1 MINYDNYGCY
11 YCCNNANALNTILIY
26 YIAGLGSLVLLV
38 CILFLPFSSSLF
50 LFSIRNT
57 TTGRM
62 QIITTTTTTTWT
74 KAIARTNGSEAK
86 TIFIVL
92 GDLGGEEGDISIIIN
107 GRQYVHLQQDKY

>member
-57 TTGRM
+57 TTGRYANYNDDDDDDVN
-62 QIITTTTTTTWT
+62 QSYSTY
-74 KAIARTNGSEAK
+74 KRKRSEDNFYS
-86 TIFIVL
+86 TRRS
-92 GDLGGEEGDISIIIN
+92 GRRGG
-107 GRQYVHLQQDKY
+107 RYKYYY